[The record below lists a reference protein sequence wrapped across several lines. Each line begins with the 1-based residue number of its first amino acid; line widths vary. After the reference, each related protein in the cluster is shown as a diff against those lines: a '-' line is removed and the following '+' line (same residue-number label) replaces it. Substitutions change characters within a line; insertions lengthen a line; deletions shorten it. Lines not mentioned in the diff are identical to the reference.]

1 MSRPDQPGHFHL
13 RTLLAFAVALALLAP
28 ARAQTPPGPTELR
41 TYAGLHAAAARGD
54 AAEIARL
61 IAAGGNPNAQDSNSR
76 TPLHVAAHFGH
87 RDAAQALLKGGANP
101 NALDAQKY
109 DIVTIA
115 AVTNDVPMLKL
126 ALAGG
131 TDPKAITSPYVGTA
145 LIAAAHLGHAEVV
158 RVLIAAGAPL
168 DHVNNLGWTA
178 LMESIVLG
186 NGGKAHTETLEAL
199 VKAGAKLNI
208 ADRQGVTP
216 LGHARSRGYTEMVR
230 TLEAAG
236 AK

>member
-1 MSRPDQPGHFHL
+1 MLLPLPAAAQIPPSQSDL
-13 RTLLAFAVALALLAP
+13 RI
-28 ARAQTPPGPTELR
+28 
-41 TYAGLHAAAARGD
+41 YAGLHAAAAKGD
-54 AAEIARL
+54 TAEIERL
-61 IAAGGNPNAQDSNSR
+61 LAAGQNVNAQDAHSR

-87 RDAAQALLKGGANP
+87 QAAAQALLKGGANP

-109 DIVTIA
+109 DIVTIV
-115 AVTNDVPMLKL
+115 AVTNDVAMLKL

-131 TDPKAITSPYVGTA
+131 TNPKAITSPYDGTA

-178 LMESIVLG
+178 LMELIVLG
-186 NGGKAHTETLEAL
+186 NGGKQHTDTLEAL
-199 VKAGAKLNI
+199 VKAGANLNI

-216 LGHARSRGYTEMVR
+216 LGHAKSRGYGAMVR
-230 TLEAAG
+230 ILEAAG
-236 AK
+236 ARYETHQKSSGTCATNFSTSSLT

>member
-1 MSRPDQPGHFHL
+1 MRITFAL
-13 RTLLAFAVALALLAP
+13 ACALLAFLP
-28 ARAQTPPGPTELR
+28 ARAQIAPSQSELR
-41 TYAGLHAAAARGD
+41 VYAGLHAAAAQGN
-54 AAEIARL
+54 AAEVARL
-61 IAAGGNPNAQDSNSR
+61 LAAGDNPNAQDAHSR

-87 RDAAQALLKGGANP
+87 QAAAQALLQGGANP

-115 AVTNDVPMLKL
+115 AVTNDLAMLKL

-131 TDPKAITSPYVGTA
+131 TDPKAITSPYNGTA

-186 NGGKAHTETLEAL
+186 NGGKQHTDTLEAL
-199 VKAGAKLNI
+199 VKAGANPNI

-216 LGHARSRGYTEMVR
+216 LSHAKSRRYAEMMR
-230 TLEAAG
+230 ILEAAG
-236 AK
+236 AR